1 MVDRSVQCKDGVS
14 DSAQVLPLKK
24 IIRLENVGFVN
35 SILHHRGLKTIYK
48 FWSLT
53 ILNILRSSE
62 SCSDDLQIQER
73 QTCSTTMFSISL
85 KPAPEVFIFFIAPGH
100 RVFINLHRF

>member
-24 IIRLENVGFVN
+24 IVCLENVGFVN
-35 SILHHRGLKTIYK
+35 SILHHRCLKTIYK

-53 ILNILRSSE
+53 HHIEHSQILRIMVPMI
-62 SCSDDLQIQER
+62 CRCKKD
-73 QTCSTTMFSISL
+73 
-85 KPAPEVFIFFIAPGH
+85 KPAAQQCSPSA
-100 RVFINLHRF
+100 

>member
-24 IIRLENVGFVN
+24 IVCLENVGFVN
-35 SILHHRGLKTIYK
+35 SILHHRCLKTIYK

-53 ILNILRSSE
+53 HHIEHSQILRIMLS
-62 SCSDDLQIQER
+62 
-73 QTCSTTMFSISL
+73 
-85 KPAPEVFIFFIAPGH
+85 
-100 RVFINLHRF
+100 